1 MPHGLTG
8 ASCSV
13 GGSQRVLLPLQV
25 SHLPAEGPANEVTG
39 AGVGGVLRTHRELP
53 GLGVVSKGSGVGG
66 LATVLQFWLW
76 V

>member
-39 AGVGGVLRTHRELP
+39 AGGG
-53 GLGVVSKGSGVGG
+53 
-66 LATVLQFWLW
+66 AC
-76 V
+76 